1 MRKLFAA
8 AVLAFS
14 LAPPALA
21 ALPPYV
27 YEEARNEAA
36 DVIVIEV
43 TRVDAIGPTSCAING
58 HVLRVERGGAYTPH
72 QSVRITA
79 PCYGHQRVE
88 LPVGPVIYQETRR
101 LRESRYG
108 RAYLNGGALAR
119 YQYQVLTSPDQPAP

>member
-1 MRKLFAA
+1 MRKLLAA
-8 AVLAFS
+8 AALAAF
-14 LAPPALA
+14 ATPALA

-43 TRVDAIGPTSCAING
+43 TRVDTLGPSSCAING
-58 HVLRVERGGAYTPH
+58 HVLRVERGSTYTPH

-119 YQYQVLTSPDQPAP
+119 YQYQVLDAPDQPAP